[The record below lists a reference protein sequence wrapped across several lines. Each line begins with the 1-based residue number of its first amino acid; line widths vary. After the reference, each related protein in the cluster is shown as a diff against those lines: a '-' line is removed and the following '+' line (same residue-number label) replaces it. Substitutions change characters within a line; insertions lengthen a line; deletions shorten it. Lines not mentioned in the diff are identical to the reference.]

1 MTESNF
7 SAQTLRYFDSNIE
20 TFTHDLSEL
29 IAIPSVRD
37 ISSCS
42 PNAPFG
48 LPIRNAFDF
57 LINWAKR
64 EGFEVRDHDG
74 YALDISFGEGLQ
86 EIGILHHVDVVE
98 AGNLDSWLTPAF
110 EMHQQGDDLLGRGVT
125 DNKGPLMASLYILKM
140 FKALDVTLDKK
151 IRVIIGGA
159 EETTWECVEHYFNH
173 NPQPDY
179 GFSPDGDFPIVNGEK
194 GILYASLQREFP
206 THNGLGTC
214 QIVSIESERDRTS
227 TCYQL
232 SIYLTGEKAAE
243 VAATFETSATVTL
256 ANVAQ
261 SDNHQQKELYCVEL
275 STPWEKSRNP
285 HKVDNC
291 MDQFVRH
298 MRHVEGLDTNS
309 RNLIDLLD
317 ACFSDSNDAS
327 KLGLAHQDNEMGST
341 TCCVSSINLSQHG
354 YNLDFDFRFPK
365 GLTID
370 QARTQLQYVSQQYG
384 VRLIEH
390 QYLPLSYLSPESEL
404 IQAMGKA
411 YSEVTKMDAQCFS
424 KGAASYARA
433 LNNGVAFG
441 PTFPGD
447 VTRVHEPNERLSLE
461 SLKRAITI
469 YVKVLISL

>member
-7 SAQTLRYFDSNIE
+7 STQTLDYLDQNFSALLN
-20 TFTHDLSEL
+20 DLSGL

-37 ISSCS
+37 TATRQS
-42 PNAPFG
+42 NAPFG
-48 LPIRNAFDF
+48 QAIREAFDY
-57 LINWAKR
+57 LISWAER
-64 EGFEVRDHDG
+64 EGFDVRDHEG
-74 YALDISFGEGLQ
+74 YALDISFGEGKQ
-86 EIGILHHVDVVE
+86 EIAILHHVDVVE
-98 AGNLDSWLTPAF
+98 AGDLNAWLTPAF
-110 EMHQQGDDLLGRGVT
+110 EMHQQGDVLFGRGVT
-125 DNKGPLMASLYILKM
+125 DNKGPLVASLYILKM
-140 FKALDVTLDKK
+140 FKALNVKLDKK

-159 EETTWECVEHYFNH
+159 EETTWECVEHYFQH

-194 GILYASLQREFP
+194 GILYTSLQRAFP
-206 THNGLGTC
+206 ALNDLGSC

-232 SIYLTGEKAAE
+232 TVSLSGVKAGE
-243 VAATFETSATVTL
+243 VSAMFADFAKVTRT
-256 ANVAQ
+256 N
-261 SDNHQQKELYCVEL
+261 ELYRVEL

-291 MDQFVRH
+291 MDQFVH
-298 MRHVEGLDTNS
+298 QMRHVEGLDSNS
-309 RNLIDLLD
+309 RHLIALLD
-317 ACFSDSNDAS
+317 AWFADSAEGS
-327 KLGLAHQDNEMGST
+327 KLGLAHQDDEMGAT
-341 TCCVSSINLSQHG
+341 TCCVSSINLDQHG

-370 QARTQLQYVSQQYG
+370 QTRTQLHHLSQQYG
-384 VRLIEH
+384 VTMIEQ
-390 QYLPLSYLSPESEL
+390 QYLPLSYLSPESDL

-411 YSEVTKMDAQCFS
+411 YSEVTKTDAQCFS

-433 LNNGVAFG
+433 LDNGVAFG

-447 VTRVHEPNERLSLE
+447 VTCVHQPNERLSLK
-461 SLKRAITI
+461 SLKKAITI

>member
-7 SAQTLRYFDSNIE
+7 LPRSLGYLDLHHQAFLD
-20 TFTHDLSEL
+20 DLSGL

-37 ISSCS
+37 LTTSEES
-42 PNAPFG
+42 APFG
-48 LPIRNAFDF
+48 RSIRQAFDY
-57 LINWAKR
+57 LIEFAQR
-64 EGFEVRDHDG
+64 EGFEVRDHQG
-74 YALDISFGEGLQ
+74 YALDICFGQGEQ
-86 EIGILHHVDVVE
+86 EIAILHHVDVVE
-98 AGNLDSWLTPAF
+98 AGDLNEWNTPPF
-110 EMHQQGDDLLGRGVT
+110 EMHKQGDELYGRGVT

-140 FKALDVTLDKK
+140 FKALDMKLDKT

-159 EETTWECVEHYFNH
+159 EETTWECVEHYFKH
-173 NPQPDY
+173 NPQPEY

-194 GILYASLQREFP
+194 GILYASFQRELP
-206 THNGLGTC
+206 TLNDVGSC

-232 SIYLTGEKAAE
+232 TVYLTGEKAAE
-243 VAATFETSATVTL
+243 VAARFATFAKVTL
-256 ANVAQ
+256 VENKAGI
-261 SDNHQQKELYCVEL
+261 DNSQKELYCVEL

-291 MDQFVRH
+291 MEQFVIQ
-298 MRHVEGLDTNS
+298 MRDVEGLDAHS
-309 RNLIDLLD
+309 QSLIELLD
-317 ACFSDSNDAS
+317 GCFAQASDAS
-327 KLGLAHQDNEMGST
+327 KLGLAYQDAEMGAT
-341 TCCVSSINLSQHG
+341 TCCVSSINLDQHS

-370 QARTQLQYVSQQYG
+370 QTRTQLQYLSQQYG
-384 VRLIEH
+384 VRMIEQ
-390 QYLPLSYLSPESEL
+390 QYLPLSYLSPESDL

-411 YSEVTKMDAQCFS
+411 YSEVTRTDAQCFS

-447 VTRVHEPNERLSLE
+447 VTCVHEPNERLSLK

>member
-20 TFTHDLSEL
+20 TFTRDLSEL

-74 YALDISFGEGLQ
+74 YALDISHGEGSQ

-98 AGNLDSWLTPAF
+98 AGDLNAWLTPAF
-110 EMHQQGDDLLGRGVT
+110 EMHQHGDDLLGRGVT

-140 FKALDVTLDKK
+140 FKALDVTLDKN

-243 VAATFETSATVTL
+243 VAAIFETSATVTL

-327 KLGLAHQDNEMGST
+327 KLGLAHQDKEMGST
-341 TCCVSSINLSQHG
+341 TCCVSSINLNQHG

>member
-20 TFTHDLSEL
+20 TFTRDLSEL

-74 YALDISFGEGLQ
+74 YALDISHGEGSQ

-98 AGNLDSWLTPAF
+98 AGDLNAWLTPAF

-140 FKALDVTLDKK
+140 FKALDVTLDKNIK
-151 IRVIIGGA
+151 VIIGGA

-243 VAATFETSATVTL
+243 VAAIFETSATVTL

-327 KLGLAHQDNEMGST
+327 KLGLAHQDKEMGST
-341 TCCVSSINLSQHG
+341 TCCVSSINLNQHG